1 MALAQQPMGQ
11 IATSSLGAIF
21 GNISQLGRKAQE
33 IAGEFARM
41 SEDNLGA
48 GARAAER
55 MRDAKSIDEV
65 ASIQT
70 DLMRETYECS
80 ASHYRKIAEIA
91 ASTTPEL
98 ARNYQDL
105 VSAVS
110 KSGDEAVKGMA
121 ENTRQFSDEAART
134 AEKAAGAVRNVAEN
148 ARGR

>member
-1 MALAQQPMGQ
+1 MASTQQPMGQ
-11 IATSSLGAIF
+11 IAASSLGALF

-41 SEDNLGA
+41 SEENLGA

-91 ASTTPEL
+91 VSTPPEI
-98 ARNYQDL
+98 ARNYQNL

-110 KSGDEAVKGMA
+110 QTGQEAVNRA
-121 ENTRQFSDEAART
+121 ARTTRQFGEEAAKATERT
-134 AEKAAGAVRNVAEN
+134 VGAMEGAAR
-148 ARGR
+148 RG